1 MPPTRE
7 QRDKFPMCNAT
18 TRSGNKCRRW
28 AGERTAHSG
37 IGRCY
42 LHGGA
47 TPSHQQHAVKVEAK
61 RRAIEFGQ
69 LVDIE
74 PGPAL
79 LLAVKL
85 SAGQLVYLRSRLD
98 NPDVDGFERQILAS
112 QWDGERDRLTR
123 SARAAFESGIA
134 ERQIRLAEAA
144 GAELA
149 QLVSGVLEDLG
160 LSEDQRERLP
170 AIMAEHFAQAEHSEP
185 DLGQTVQVL
194 DPPLSPRS
202 HRSKKRSGK
211 RRIPHG

>member
-1 MPPTRE
+1 MPPTKE
-7 QRDKFPMCNAT
+7 QRNKFPMCSAK
-18 TRSGNKCRRW
+18 TRSGGRCRKW
-28 AGERTAHSG
+28 AGERTSHPG
-37 IGRCY
+37 IGACY

-47 TPSHQQHAVKVEAK
+47 TPNHQQHAVKVEAT

-98 NPDVDGFERQILAS
+98 DPDVDGFERQILAS
-112 QWDGERDRLTR
+112 QWDGERDRLSR

-134 ERQIRLAEAA
+134 ERQIRLAESA

-149 QLVSGVLEDLG
+149 QLVSGVLQDLG
-160 LSEDQRERLP
+160 LSDDQRERLP
-170 AIMAEHFAQAEHSEP
+170 AIMAEHFAQAERSEA
-185 DLGQTVQVL
+185 DLGQTVRVL
-194 DPPLSPRS
+194 DPPLSTRAD
-202 HRSKKRSGK
+202 RAKKRHGK
-211 RRIPHG
+211 RKLRRG